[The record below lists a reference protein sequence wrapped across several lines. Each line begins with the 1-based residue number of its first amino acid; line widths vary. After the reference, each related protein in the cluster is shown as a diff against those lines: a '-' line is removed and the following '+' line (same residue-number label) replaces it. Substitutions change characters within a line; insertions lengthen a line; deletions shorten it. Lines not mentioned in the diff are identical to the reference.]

1 MVMSDHIQPGPLYFS
16 AYYYIYVK
24 TRRRLMIISAAQHGS
39 TGQEGQSPVNKTKE
53 VCFFVMVYLVYI
65 VAIYICVIKMLLL
78 PKVLFV
84 CVGLVGRNDS

>member
-1 MVMSDHIQPGPLYFS
+1 
-16 AYYYIYVK
+16 
-24 TRRRLMIISAAQHGS
+24 MIISAAQHGS